1 MANEK
6 QVPRNKV
13 ERLQSVLARKH
24 EKIKHNNDYD
34 IKMVHEHREGC
45 SEAGWELFESYTD
58 ELSKIYRFPSKPPR
72 KVSARRKGHYSPMTY
87 EDKED
92 LIQEIACHFFAL
104 VDEYDMTRP
113 FENMLRSK
121 LHNRVFDNFYS
132 DLIDIQVNE
141 TEFNEEEQD
150 KFEQKAQ
157 EVLLDEDKQKKIP
170 ESHVRLYQAFNGLA
184 PRQREV
190 VEMSIVKGWNS
201 TEIAKELNIKPATVR
216 VTLKKGLEKLK
227 ELMKEEEEQ

>member
-6 QVPRNKV
+6 QIPRNKV
-13 ERLQSVLARKH
+13 ERFQSVLARKH
-24 EKIKHNNDYD
+24 VKVKHDNDYD
-34 IKMVHEHREGC
+34 MRLVHEYRDGDE
-45 SEAGWELFESYTD
+45 EAGWELFESYAD

-92 LIQEIACHFFAL
+92 LVQEIALHFFAL
-104 VDEYDMTRP
+104 VDEYDMNRP

-121 LHNRVFDNFYS
+121 LHNRVFDNFYA

-141 TEFNEEEQD
+141 TEFNEDEQE

-157 EVLLDEDKQKKIP
+157 DVLLDEDKQAKIP
-170 ESHVRLYQAFNGLA
+170 ESHIRLYQAFNGLA

-190 VEMSIVKGWNS
+190 VEMSIIKGWNS
-201 TEIAKELNIKPATVR
+201 TEIAEETGIKPATVR
-216 VTLKKGLEKLK
+216 VTLKKALEKLK
-227 ELMKEEEEQ
+227 ELMKEEGQ